1 MEEQLKEIVSLLE
14 DIKFALAAIGGIL
27 VGGATL
33 FYKIF
38 HEKVDKKR
46 K

>member
-1 MEEQLKEIVSLLE
+1 MEEQLKEIVLLLK
-14 DIKFALAAIGGIL
+14 DIKLVLGIIAFTL
-27 VGGATL
+27 VGGIMF
-33 FYKIF
+33 FYKMF